1 MINPALFS
9 SHSNEWATPQAFF
22 DRLNRVFQFTLDP
35 ACTREN
41 AKCARYYTQEDN
53 GLAHSWLG
61 ERVFLN
67 PPYSREIAQWVA
79 KARQEAEQGA
89 LVVGLLPARTD
100 TRWWHEHVQGHA
112 EIRFLAGRLKFGNSE
127 SSAPFPSAIV
137 IWAGL
142 NFLYERGWSRV
153 KQSVGSRKMKDRHVP
168 PGLLSF
174 DEVFTAETAR
184 KNLDE
189 GYLRGE

>member
-9 SHSNEWATPQAFF
+9 SKSNEWATPQDLF

-35 ACTREN
+35 ASTREN
-41 AKCARYYTQEDN
+41 AKCAKFYTLQDN
-53 GLAHSWLG
+53 GLAHSWSG

-67 PPYSREIAQWVA
+67 PPYSREIIQWVA

-100 TRWWHEHVQGHA
+100 ARWWHEHVQGHA
-112 EIRFLAGRLKFGNSE
+112 EIRFLAGRLKFGNAE

-142 NFLYERGWSRV
+142 NFLYERGWSCK
-153 KQSVGSRKMKDRHVP
+153 KQSAGSRKNKDRHVTF
-168 PGLLSF
+168 GLP
-174 DEVFTAETAR
+174 T
-184 KNLDE
+184 LDE
-189 GYLRGE
+189 FFADAERTGQ